1 VTLVSRTPH
10 LAPPAPKKRR
20 KIDRRRL
27 WALYIPLALICLIG
41 AYLRWIHLGA
51 ESLWF
56 DEGMTAWL
64 VGVPFKEMTAFMRQD
79 ASFPLLFVLL
89 KGWTKLF
96 GDSEAGMRSLSALAA
111 TLSLIVVA
119 RLAWGITKSNLA
131 TIGATLIFAVS
142 PLQVEYAKDA
152 RYYALLCLFLLIA
165 FECVRTHLENNR
177 VWPLIVFALA
187 AAASLYTHQI
197 AAFYLLGIDIAWL
210 ILPSEQPMRIRL
222 RNAAMA
228 NMAVV
233 VLYAP
238 WLPIALDQVRWTA
251 NHFWAQPP
259 DGNEFLRTFSALA
272 GGKPYQLKD
281 WLLQS
286 SHFSTPDKLKDAF
299 VNAIHLTTPEQ
310 VAGIVLVISTIA
322 LLAPLMIERLSRAA
336 VALLVVAIYPLLLIY
351 LYSLL
356 GKPAFIERVFIAS
369 TPPLALLAAMP
380 LASRSGRWI
389 AAPLVLGMLAI
400 NAGST
405 HAVMQLSHK
414 ENWRGAEAYVAKLPT
429 DSHRLLVFVANEGQL
444 AFDYYARRSRAKPT
458 WSLETGA
465 PGGYFD
471 VNPPQVLRQVKTEA
485 DLANL
490 AQLVKGE
497 KFDEVVVIK
506 SHPWWADPNDLVGN
520 SLYDEYNEIGG
531 LDFNGVMV
539 SRWERREGG
548 SSSFGNEMRDFA
560 DRVFK
565 PKSR

>member
-1 VTLVSRTPH
+1 MTLVSRTPH
-10 LAPPAPKKRR
+10 LQPPAPKKRR
-20 KIDRRRL
+20 VIDRRQL
-27 WALYIPLALICLIG
+27 WMLYVPIALICIIG
-41 AYLRWIHLGA
+41 GCLRWIHLGT

-64 VGVPFKEMTAFMRQD
+64 IGVPFKEMTQFMRQD

-111 TLSLIVVA
+111 TLSMLVFA

-131 TIGATLIFAVS
+131 TIGALLIFAVC
-142 PLQVEYAKDA
+142 PLQIEYVKDA

-165 FECVRTHLENNR
+165 LECVRTHLETNR
-177 VWPLIVFALA
+177 VWPLIVFAIA
-187 AAASLYTHQI
+187 SAASLYTHQI
-197 AAFYLLGIDIAWL
+197 AAFYLMAIDVAWL
-210 ILPSEQPMRIRL
+210 ILPCEQPMRIRL

-228 NMAVV
+228 NMAIV

-238 WLPIALDQVRWTA
+238 WLPIALDQVRWTS

-259 DGNEFLRTFSALA
+259 DGNEFLRTVSALV

-281 WLLQS
+281 WLVSIGQEWARR
-286 SHFSTPDKLKDAF
+286 PDA
-299 VNAIHLTTPEQ
+299 HLASLTQLLIALSPEQ
-310 VAGIVLVISTIA
+310 VAGIVLVISIIA
-322 LLAPLMIERLSRAA
+322 LLAALMVERLSRAA
-336 VALLVVAIYPLLLIY
+336 VALLIVAIGPLLLIY

-369 TPPLALLAAMP
+369 TAPLALLVAIP
-380 LASRSGRWI
+380 LASRYGRWI
-389 AAPLVLGMLAI
+389 AAPLVLSMLAI

-405 HAVMQLSHK
+405 HAMMQLSHK
-414 ENWRGAEAYVAKLPT
+414 EDWRGAEAYVAKLPT
-429 DSHRLLVFVANEGQL
+429 DSRRLLVFVANEGQL
-444 AFDYYARRSRAKPT
+444 AFDYYAKRSQAKPT

-471 VNPPQVLRQVKTEA
+471 INPPQVLRQVKTDA

-490 AQLVKGE
+490 ARLLKGE

-506 SHPWWADPNDLVGN
+506 SHPWWADPNDLTGN
-520 SLYDEYNEIGG
+520 FLYDQYNEIGG

-539 SRWERREGG
+539 TRWERREGG
-548 SSSFGNEMRDFA
+548 SSSLENDLKNFTG
-560 DRVFK
+560 RVFRK
-565 PKSR
+565 